1 MIHRVKGF
9 SIVTEAV
16 VDVFLSRVTRSLQD
30 SPMHRTPGQEK
41 PSEDSLP
48 GQQDA
53 WGVRWLPPRLT
64 SEKRREDH
72 YLCTG
77 PHLQR
82 A

>member
-1 MIHRVKGF
+1 
-9 SIVTEAV
+9 
-16 VDVFLSRVTRSLQD
+16 
-30 SPMHRTPGQEK
+30 MHRTPGQEK

-53 WGVRWLPPRLT
+53 WGVRWLPPLLT

-77 PHLQR
+77 QHLQR